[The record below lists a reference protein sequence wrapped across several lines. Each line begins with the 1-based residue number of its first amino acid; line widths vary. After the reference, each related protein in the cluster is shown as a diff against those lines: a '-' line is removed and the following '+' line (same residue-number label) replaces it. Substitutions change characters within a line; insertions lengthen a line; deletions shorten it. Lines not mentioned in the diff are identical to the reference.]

1 MNTFDALTR
10 GALAVGALAIGL
22 TVAQTT
28 AQADE
33 FVLRV
38 SAGLPSAPLVPI
50 DQVNKT
56 LVPNVAKRV
65 AAETDGGGTAE
76 ILRTQVA
83 GSVLGMRTPQTRDGY
98 LKLAHLA
105 AD

>member
-1 MNTFDALTR
+1 MKTFKALSLST
-10 GALAVGALAIGL
+10 LAVGALSIGL
-22 TVAQTT
+22 TVAQTP

-65 AAETDGGGTAE
+65 AAETNHTIRFIEGYGGT
-76 ILRTQVA
+76 INKP
-83 GSVLGMRTPQTRDGY
+83 G
-98 LKLAHLA
+98 
-105 AD
+105 